1 MGEDDINK
9 EKFMD
14 KTQIINTVKELGVLA
29 VIRGPSA
36 DLTVKMV
43 EALVAGGVKGI
54 EITYS
59 TPKAEEVVR
68 TLADKFG
75 DSILLGMGTLT
86 EPAQAVSAKAAGA
99 MYLVSPMCD
108 PDLVRAMVAS
118 GLPVMAGCLTPTE
131 IYQTYKLGADVIKIF
146 PGSLTGPSY
155 IKAVHGPFPHI
166 PLMPTGGVSAA
177 NVKDWFAAGAIAV
190 GAGSELCPPA
200 LAKEGKF
207 AEITQNAVLFVK
219 VIQDARQAL
228 AK

>member
-1 MGEDDINK
+1 
-9 EKFMD
+9 MD

-166 PLMPTGGVSAA
+166 PMMPTGGVSAA

-207 AEITQNAVLFVK
+207 AEITQNAVQFVK